1 MSKIS
6 SMMDIGKRSMMNS
19 QTALQT
25 VSHNIANKSTEGF
38 SRQRVDVVTAI
49 PVTEGRLQLGM
60 GNRAAQVTRI
70 NNPYLEKQIQKEQGQ
85 LGMMDAKAEAMSRV
99 EQVFNEQSNK
109 GLNQYMT
116 DFYNAFR
123 ELANNPE
130 SIATRSMVKET
141 ADAMAADFK
150 RVQTQLTEVQ
160 KDIDEKVKEQVEEVN
175 KMIEEVASLNEKVT
189 QTELQGNPANDQRDR
204 RELLLKKLNE
214 RIDIHYVE
222 GTNGMVTVS
231 TAGNGILVSG
241 YDHYKLEL
249 LKNPETDRAEIY
261 YKNTEASK
269 PYNITKRIKGG
280 SLGGSLEVRDKTI
293 ENLKGKIN
301 DLAFN
306 VATEVNNAHREGY
319 DRTGQP
325 GGDFFQLS
333 ADYDSS
339 AVDLKLNEN
348 IVDDVGRIAAAA
360 KPDAIGDNTIAN
372 VISQLQYKEVM
383 DDYTSTFDDYYN
395 SQVGTLGVATQRAI
409 KSKES
414 QDNILNQLNTIRESI
429 SGVSLDEETTK
440 MIEFQKAFDASA
452 RVIRTADEM
461 FDTILNL
468 KRL

>member
-38 SRQRVDVVTAI
+38 SRQRVDVVTAP
-49 PVTEGRLQLGM
+49 PVTEGRLQMGM

-116 DFYNAFR
+116 DFYNSFR

-141 ADAMAADFK
+141 ADAMAGDFK

-160 KDIDEKVKEQVEEVN
+160 KDIDEKVREQVEEVN

-293 ENLKGKIN
+293 ENLKGKVN

>member
-38 SRQRVDVVTAI
+38 SRQRVDVVTAT
-49 PVTEGRLQLGM
+49 PVNEGRLQLGM

-99 EQVFNEQSNK
+99 EQVFNEQANK

-141 ADAMAADFK
+141 ADAMAGDFK

-160 KDIDEKVKEQVEEVN
+160 KDIDEKVREQVEEVN

-241 YDHYKLEL
+241 YDHYKLDIA
-249 LKNPETDRAEIY
+249 KNPDTDRVEVY
-261 YKNTEASK
+261 YKNTEASA

-280 SLGGSLEVRDKTI
+280 SLGGSLEVRDKVI
-293 ENLKGKIN
+293 ENLKDKIN
-301 DLAFN
+301 DLAYN

-333 ADYDSS
+333 TDYDSS